1 MILPSLR
8 LRFDVFFLVVRMNS
22 VYQRRIREVAFKVFK
37 LEDVAN
43 MMKMS
48 HTGKWMN
55 WVFERMTSLKHTTED
70 QMAETPRHRIKFRE
84 IQDASMNAMNEVES
98 IFSDYELEIK
108 NLRAE
113 VKKLKADIKCFWV
126 EGNND
131 LKQKYEET
139 N

>member
-70 QMAETPRHRIKFRE
+70 QMNNKIKFRNIE
-84 IQDASMNAMNEVES
+84 EEAES
-98 IFSDYELEIK
+98 HFSVYELKIDE
-108 NLRAE
+108 
-113 VKKLKADIKCFWV
+113 LKAENEMLKTVIKSYWV
-126 EGNND
+126 EGNKD

-139 N
+139 D